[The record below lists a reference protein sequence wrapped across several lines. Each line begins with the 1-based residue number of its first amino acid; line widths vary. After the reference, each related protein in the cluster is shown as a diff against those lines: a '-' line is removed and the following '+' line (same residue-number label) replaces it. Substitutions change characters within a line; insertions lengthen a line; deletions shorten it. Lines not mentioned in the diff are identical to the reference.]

1 MMMRLGIVL
10 CMSLFAWNYS
20 GNAKNLKLVLSVAP
34 QQYFVERIAADTVD
48 VEVLIPAGSNP
59 HTYQPTAKQM
69 AFLSQA
75 DAYFKMGLPF
85 ENSILHK
92 VKAHFKGEVI
102 DLRKGLDLM
111 QSDDHHHE
119 HDDVLDPHTWL
130 DPAIA
135 AIQARQMAE
144 AIIRLM
150 PENRDLYESQLRELL
165 IELDDLD
172 ATLHEILKPLYGR
185 DLLVFHPAW
194 AYFAHRYGLHQVAVE
209 SHGKAPGARH
219 IVQLIKGMNPE
230 IIPLLLIQPQ
240 FNKRV
245 AEIVAEELGIKVIEA
260 DPLAGNYVENLLVLA
275 EALASSSSAEN

>member
-1 MMMRLGIVL
+1 M
-10 CMSLFAWNYS
+10 
-20 GNAKNLKLVLSVAP
+20 LSVAP
-34 QQYFVERIAADTVD
+34 QQYFVERIAADTVE

-85 ENSILHK
+85 ENSILQK
-92 VKAHFKGEVI
+92 VKAHFKGELI
-102 DLRKGLDLM
+102 DLRTGLELIQLDE
-111 QSDDHHHE
+111 HHHE
-119 HDDVLDPHTWL
+119 HDDVMDPHTWL
-130 DPAIA
+130 DPVIA
-135 AIQARQMAE
+135 AAQARQMAE
-144 AIIRLM
+144 AIIRLV
-150 PENRDLYESQLRELL
+150 PENRDLYESHLQELL

-172 ATLHEILKPLYGR
+172 ATLHEILKTVHGR

-194 AYFAHRYGLHQVAVE
+194 AYFAHRYGLHQIAVE

-219 IVQLIKGMNPE
+219 IVRLIKGMNPD
-230 IIPLLLIQPQ
+230 IIPLLLVQPQ

-260 DPLAGNYVENLLVLA
+260 DPLAGNYAENLLVLA
-275 EALASSSSAEN
+275 EALANASSAGN